1 MQVASAGYNYLVRV
15 KTSIT
20 LPAELLARVDRVD
33 SNRSAFLERAA
44 LVYLA
49 RLEQARRDRR
59 DIAIINRHARR
70 LNRGVLETLT

>member
-1 MQVASAGYNYLVRV
+1 MRV

-20 LPAELLARVDRVD
+20 LPADLLARVDRVD

-44 LVYLA
+44 RVYLA
-49 RLEQARRDRR
+49 RVEQADRDRR

-70 LNRGVLETLT
+70 LNREALETFEYQILP

>member
-1 MQVASAGYNYLVRV
+1 VRV

-20 LPAELLARVDRVD
+20 LPADLLDQVDRVD
-33 SNRSAFLERAA
+33 SNRSAFLERTA

-49 RLEQARRDRR
+49 RLEPADRDRR

-70 LNRGVLETLT
+70 LNGEARETLEYQILP